1 MLQIAAL
8 HWRGISVHSHFITK
22 EITRMAVRWKI
33 PTTIGVQHQE
43 IWIRLQ
49 KISKVGVIAPVIVT

>member
-1 MLQIAAL
+1 
-8 HWRGISVHSHFITK
+8 
-22 EITRMAVRWKI
+22 MAVRWKI